1 MHRLSCIIRPR
12 ACQVAELF
20 TILLIAGHASA
31 AGVRAVSLKSDTCP
45 FGRCGALREVP
56 VWFSVFG
63 TGVCTL
69 RVDFGDGTPVVE
81 SPSPINLDSQS
92 WDVHHVYYQSWPGP
106 KTVRAD
112 SVSTTAHPCSG
123 TATVAYRVFDI
134 TDGNEMYDVALALPR
149 QMCYVVPG
157 GLPPLR
163 IFTKVTVSAT
173 RTPQV
178 DFGCPSGG
186 CVYDPDGKPG
196 SSAPSRFPFPGF
208 REFSLVLRVGSQ
220 LQQGGVNE
228 STFRTRQAGSLEL
241 CLNDDKPWDNGG
253 GWEVHLSVDESQAR
267 LPSCLETCATQLNN
281 CLLRAQSPAERAVC
295 SSQQG
300 QCMAVCPPFIPS
312 RAECLDRCGTQL
324 NDCLLIVYTPAAREV
339 CSSQQSRCFAA
350 CPP

>member
-12 ACQVAELF
+12 ACQVAALF
-20 TILLIAGHASA
+20 TLLLIAGHASA
-31 AGVRAVSLKSDTCP
+31 AGVTAISLKSACNA
-45 FGRCGALREVP
+45 GSCGALREVP

-63 TGVCTL
+63 TGFCTV

-81 SPSPINLDSQS
+81 SPSAIDLARS

-106 KTVRAD
+106 KTVRAE
-112 SVSTTAHPCSG
+112 SVSTPTYPCSG
-123 TATVAYRVFDI
+123 TATVAHRVFERA
-134 TDGNEMYDVALALPR
+134 DGNERWDVALALPSR
-149 QMCYVVPG
+149 MCYEVPG

-178 DFGCPSGG
+178 DFGCLHGG

-208 REFSLVLRVGSQ
+208 REFSLVLRVGGQ

-241 CLNDDKPWDNGG
+241 CLNDDRPRDNGG

-267 LPSCLETCATQLNN
+267 LPSCLETCATQLNA
-281 CLLRAQSPAERAVC
+281 CLLRAHSPAERAVC
-295 SSQQG
+295 SIHQG

-324 NDCLLIVYTPAAREV
+324 NACLLGAYSPAAREV
-339 CSSQQSRCFAA
+339 CSSQHGQCFAA